1 MNFRMTLLCL
11 DQHTPAPRVRV
22 FRLLGV
28 VALLIGCGFAFAAD
42 KSEPDETLAGAEL
55 LVELLGQTD
64 DPAVQRDLLTG
75 MQEALRGRK
84 NLAPPRGWSA
94 VYKKLLDSTDG
105 DVRER
110 ATLLALLF
118 GDPQATARLKLVAGN
133 AKLQAAERRQ
143 AIQAMVDQRVAKLAA
158 FLQQHLDDPV
168 LRSVCI
174 RGLAAY
180 DDPQT
185 PKLLLSRYAKL
196 PDAEKQDVIAT
207 LAARVDYARS
217 LLERIEQKQI
227 PARDLSAFVVRQ
239 LQSLGDQGV
248 NEQVDK
254 LWGTVRPT
262 SAEKQAVMQKY
273 KSQLTPE
280 ILSKLKPTD
289 LSQGRLLFSRTCQ
302 QCHKLFDV
310 GGDVGPNLTG
320 SNRANVDYI
329 LENVLDPSAVIGR
342 DFQLNTL
349 VTVDG
354 RVLSGIIRERN
365 EKTLVIQ
372 TANEKVV
379 VSNEDIEELKPS
391 TASMMP
397 EGVFEKLT
405 TDEVRNLVGYLRNPE
420 QVPLPEGASQTVPET
435 SK

>member
-1 MNFRMTLLCL
+1 MPLPCL
-11 DQHTPAPRVRV
+11 DQHTQAPRVRV
-22 FRLLGV
+22 SGLLGV
-28 VALLIGCGFAFAAD
+28 VALLICCGFAFAAD
-42 KSEPDETLAGAEL
+42 QSEPDETLAGAEL

-64 DPAVQRDLLTG
+64 DAAVQRDLLTG

-84 NLAPPRGWSA
+84 NLSPPRGWSA
-94 VYKKLLDSTDG
+94 VYKKLLDSPDG
-105 DVRER
+105 HVRER

-118 GDPQATARLKLVAGN
+118 GDPRAIARLKQVAGN
-133 AKLQAAERRQ
+133 AKLQVAERRQ

-158 FLQQHLDDPV
+158 FLQQQLDDPV

-196 PDAEKQDVIAT
+196 PETEKQDVIAT
-207 LAARVDYARS
+207 LAARVDYARL
-217 LLERIEQKQI
+217 LLERIEQKQL

-239 LQSLGDQGV
+239 LQSLGDKGI

-254 LWGTVRPT
+254 LWGTARPT
-262 SAEKQAVMQKY
+262 SAEKQALMQKY

-280 ILSKLKPTD
+280 ILSKLKPAD

-397 EGVFEKLT
+397 EGVFEKLA

-420 QVPLPEGASQTVPET
+420 QVPLPEGASQTASET